1 MKERNIPLFMLIVI
15 RMIYLLL
22 QILINHFKT
31 VLLIIIVII
40 FYAVIELEEHQL
52 QGIDLA

>member
-1 MKERNIPLFMLIVI
+1 
-15 RMIYLLL
+15 MIYSLL
-22 QILINHFKT
+22 QILINHIKT

-40 FYAVIELEEHQL
+40 FYAVMEQEEHQL